1 MCSSDLDD
9 AALDAADQL
18 TKDWNFAEIG
28 ALRDAVP
35 AQGLKAEFRGHPL
48 FDMAREVVGISR
60 AGLKARGKLNREG
73 QDETIFL
80 APLDEVLA
88 KKATLAEDL
97 LSLYHGRWNGS
108 VEPVFEDYQY

>member
-1 MCSSDLDD
+1 
-9 AALDAADQL
+9 
-18 TKDWNFAEIG
+18 
-28 ALRDAVP
+28 
-35 AQGLKAEFRGHPL
+35 
-48 FDMAREVVGISR
+48 
-60 AGLKARGKLNREG
+60 LKARGKLNREG

-97 LSLYHGRWNGS
+97 LSLYNGRWNGS